1 MVVIIIIVII
11 ALELVQFTVVIK
23 SYFWETDRVYPNEV
37 ILQSQEKSVIKAV
50 ELVLKGLE
58 GTQKGL

>member
-23 SYFWETDRVYPNEV
+23 SYFWETDPYEV
-37 ILQSQEKSVIKAV
+37 ILQSQE
-50 ELVLKGLE
+50 
-58 GTQKGL
+58 

>member
-23 SYFWETDRVYPNEV
+23 SYFWETEF
-37 ILQSQEKSVIKAV
+37 ILMK
-50 ELVLKGLE
+50 
-58 GTQKGL
+58 